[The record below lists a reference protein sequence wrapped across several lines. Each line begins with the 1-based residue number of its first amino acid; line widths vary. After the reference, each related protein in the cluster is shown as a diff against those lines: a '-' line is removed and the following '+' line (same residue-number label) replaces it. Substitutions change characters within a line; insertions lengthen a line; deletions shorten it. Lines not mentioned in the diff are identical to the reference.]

1 MAVLISAS
9 VCVWKVEHATSPK
22 PKAILD
28 HMARWQQTVK
38 TVTMTVNSV
47 KQFDTQ
53 RVSSALQA
61 R

>member
-1 MAVLISAS
+1 MVVLISAC

-22 PKAILD
+22 AILD
-28 HMARWQQTVK
+28 HMPRWQQTVK
-38 TVTMTVNSV
+38 TVSMTVNSV